1 MSVTDKDYAHAQ
13 NVREVFEM
21 KNLGEYHDIYV
32 QSDTLLLADVSET
45 FRERMHD

>member
-21 KNLGEYHDIYV
+21 KNLGEYHDINV
-32 QSDTLLLADVSET
+32 QSDTLLLPDVSET